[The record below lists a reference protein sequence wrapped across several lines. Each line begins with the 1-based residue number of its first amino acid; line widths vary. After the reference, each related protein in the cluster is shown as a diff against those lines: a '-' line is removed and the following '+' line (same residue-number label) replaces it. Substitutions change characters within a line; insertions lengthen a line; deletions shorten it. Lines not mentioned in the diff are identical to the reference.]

1 MTSIQAQLNHR
12 FEQGFQAAFGP
23 EVAIPQPLIVPASNP
38 KFGDYQ
44 CNAALPLA
52 KPLKQKPRDIAQTLL
67 DHVELGD
74 ICAEPELAG
83 PGFINLRL
91 KPDYLAAQ
99 LALKQGDR
107 RLGVAQTKQPQRV
120 IVDFSSPNIAKEM
133 HVGHL
138 RSTIIGDC
146 LARILEFRGHDVVRL
161 NHVGDW
167 GTQFGMLITYLKEA
181 YPEALTTADAL
192 DLGDLVALY
201 KQAKQRF
208 DQDEIFQQTSREA
221 VVALQAG
228 EEQSRKA
235 WQLLCDQSRR
245 EFQVIYDLL
254 DIEVTERGESF
265 YNPLLPDVLKTLT
278 AAGILQEDQG
288 AQCVFL
294 EGFSNKDGQ
303 PLPLIVQKSDGGF
316 NYATTDLA
324 ALHYRIHQD
333 EGDRILYVTDAGQ
346 ANHFTQVFQVAR
358 RAGILTD
365 AVEVV
370 HVPFGLVQGED
381 GKKLKTRSGETVR
394 LRDLL
399 DEAVR
404 RTREDLEQRLA
415 AEGRRETEAF
425 KQEVAQTIGLS
436 AVKYADLSQNRTSNY
451 IFSYDKML
459 SLQGNT
465 SPYLLYAYVR
475 IQGIQRKAAGGALA
489 VIPEDLP
496 PVSGIRWR
504 ALAVTALLTVVAF
517 VCMDASIRIH
527 HELHTIPLLAEI
539 MRLVGLGYGLW
550 FASRYLL
557 FQPGRRDLRGMVAG
571 WWAQCFEPVTASG
584 AILPS
589 PSNAT
594 IHLETEPELVLAK
607 HLLQLE
613 DVLAEVE
620 QELFPNRLCQY
631 LFELSQKF
639 NQFFE
644 QCPVLKAPEPVR
656 SSRLAL
662 CQLTADTLKLGL
674 SLLGIQVLDR
684 I

>member
-12 FEQGFQAAFGP
+12 FIQGFQAAFGP

-52 KPLKQKPRDIAQTLL
+52 KPLQQKPRDIAQTLL
-67 DHVELGD
+67 AHVQLGEM
-74 ICAEPELAG
+74 CEEPELAG

-99 LALKQGDR
+99 LARKQGDS
-107 RLGVAQTKQPQRV
+107 RLGVAQTKEPQRV

-146 LARILEFRGHDVVRL
+146 LARILEFRGHEVVRL

-208 DQDEIFQQTSREA
+208 DQDEVFQQTSREA

-228 EEQSRKA
+228 DEESRRA

-265 YNPLLPDVLKTLT
+265 YNPLLPDVLKTLA

-333 EGDRILYVTDAGQ
+333 EGDRIIYVTDAGQ

-517 VCMDASIRIH
+517 VFMDASIRIH
-527 HELHTIPLLAEI
+527 HELHTIPLLAEV
-539 MRLVGLGYGLW
+539 MRLVGFGYGLW

-557 FQPGRRDLRGMVAG
+557 FPSGRQDLRGMITG
-571 WWAQCFEPVTASG
+571 WWDQCFGPVDAL
-584 AILPS
+584 AALPPS
-589 PSNAT
+589 PCL
-594 IHLETEPELVLAK
+594 HLDTEPELVLAK

-644 QCPVLKAPEPVR
+644 QCPVLKAAEPVR

-662 CQLTADTLKLGL
+662 CELTADTLKLGL
-674 SLLGIQVLDR
+674 SLLGIPVLDR